1 MSMTDKEAIEII
13 KNTPLLRYE
22 GQCGLHSELG
32 DAMRL
37 AVEALEKQ
45 TMVNEILHELKEY
58 KNLEEQGLLLRL
70 PCKLWDKL
78 YWISD
83 QDYEDCDYEPIEE
96 VEVCEIS
103 FNGYSIQLWFSDKGV
118 KEFPVLPSVAIGNE
132 LFLTKAEA
140 EATLE
145 KMKGEKL

>member
-1 MSMTDKEAIEII
+1 MERLPNEVLENAIGIYEITVDVVGDNDEYENSALDRATYNFLKEL
-13 KNTPLLRYE
+13 KTYR
-22 GQCGLHSELG
+22 
-32 DAMRL
+32 DA
-37 AVEALEKQ
+37 EKQ
-45 TMVNEILHELKEY
+45 
-58 KNLEEQGLLLRL
+58 GLILRL

-132 LFLTKAEA
+132 LFLTKEEA
-140 EATLE
+140 EAALE
-145 KMKGEKL
+145 KMKGEEHE